1 MNFYTIK
8 AFSKAVMY
16 GSKYVYQT
24 VPRLL
29 TIWMDVGEDPLASS
43 TDQAKKMS
51 DMMAKVFVEA
61 PVYKVS
67 RYNLR
72 RFPQYSLSFSGTLH
86 SLKLFPELVTP
97 TLTSTSCFPSY

>member
-8 AFSKAVMY
+8 AFSKAVIY

-51 DMMAKVFVEA
+51 DMMAKVFDEA
-61 PVYKVS
+61 PVYKVW
-67 RYNLR
+67 RLHCR
-72 RFPQYSLSFSGTLH
+72 VFLHTDFVSGTLP
-86 SLKLFPELVTP
+86 SLKLSLELDTP
-97 TLTSTSCFPSY
+97 TQTSISCSPNYL